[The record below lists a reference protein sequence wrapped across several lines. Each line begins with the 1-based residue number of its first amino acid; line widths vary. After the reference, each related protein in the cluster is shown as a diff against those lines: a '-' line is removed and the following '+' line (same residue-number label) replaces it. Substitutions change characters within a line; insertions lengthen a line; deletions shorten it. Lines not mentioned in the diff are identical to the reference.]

1 MQYIGFK
8 HCHGILRQRNGE
20 LPNDGMKC
28 HRQYQFL
35 SNYDVMTSVVIVFYV
50 KEMVQLIFQ

>member
-20 LPNDGMKC
+20 LPNDRNEMP
-28 HRQYQFL
+28 QAI
-35 SNYDVMTSVVIVFYV
+35 SISV
-50 KEMVQLIFQ
+50 